1 LFVALYCFQ
10 CQDLVVPRSSEFS
23 PGTAA
28 NIGAAIAPVDEAES
42 FSTSSL
48 LPGGRVDKGV
58 GPSPKPLT
66 SISDVNLIETQ
77 LQLDVDSKVCIFFHS
92 FYSFCKHQS
101 WQV

>member
-1 LFVALYCFQ
+1 M
-10 CQDLVVPRSSEFS
+10 PRSSEFS